1 MRREVYGRGP
11 LCGQCL
17 RAVCPCISI
26 ADSPTCLDTEQ
37 LVAAALCL
45 ISLSQFL
52 LSNFASQDTRY
63 RHTKHLLFVLCSIC
77 SLVDS
82 MLSLILICCLVN
94 RFPDRVGVGV
104 L

>member
-17 RAVCPCISI
+17 TELYAH
-26 ADSPTCLDTEQ
+26 AFLLQTLLLALDMEQ
-37 LVAAALCL
+37 LVAAAMCL

-52 LSNFASQDTRY
+52 LSNFASQETRY
-63 RHTKHLLFVLCSIC
+63 RHTEHLLFVLCSIC

-82 MLSLILICCLVN
+82 
-94 RFPDRVGVGV
+94 
-104 L
+104 

>member
-1 MRREVYGRGP
+1 MEGDPCVVSVSELYAHAF
-11 LCGQCL
+11 LL
-17 RAVCPCISI
+17 RTLLLA
-26 ADSPTCLDTEQ
+26 LDTEQ

-94 RFPDRVGVGV
+94 RFPGGVGVGV